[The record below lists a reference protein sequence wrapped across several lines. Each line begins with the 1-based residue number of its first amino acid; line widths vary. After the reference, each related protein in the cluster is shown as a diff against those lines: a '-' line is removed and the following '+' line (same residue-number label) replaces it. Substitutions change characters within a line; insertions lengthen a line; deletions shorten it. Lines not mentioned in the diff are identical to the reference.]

1 MTTKNATTTT
11 TKINAKHQRALL
23 DAQKRIGD
31 NRKITPAM
39 LVEADRST
47 KTIASVAKHPLVCDI
62 SDERDRGDGVWIYLH
77 DGWISDILE
86 TSTIHE
92 DTWAECIALL
102 KEVYFDRSTMDDQDD
117 DAPEAIAPVEQT
129 IAQEEAIAPV
139 EQNGE
144 GFGEAM
150 TLEQIQ
156 AINAKRKEAKHE
168 AIRIPSTIIAQINRI
183 QRAIAIQSVVPSM
196 SSRLDIDEAIL
207 LLDQAIQAIQQ
218 DDRNEAKDRLH
229 VASQTIAMVVDD
241 LKHDGRNDRGAI
253 YSVEDGRNAIEGLIV
268 LHLS

>member
-1 MTTKNATTTT
+1 MTTKNATT

-47 KTIASVAKHPLVCDI
+47 KTIASVAKHPLVRDI
-62 SDERDRGDGVWIYLH
+62 SDERDRGDGIWVYLH
-77 DGWISDILE
+77 DGWISDMLE

-117 DAPEAIAPVEQT
+117 DAPEAIAPVEQ
-129 IAQEEAIAPV
+129 
-139 EQNGE
+139 NGE

-156 AINAKRKEAKHE
+156 AINAKRKEAKQE

-229 VASQTIAMVVDD
+229 MASQTIAMVVDD
-241 LKHDGRNDRGAI
+241 LKHDGRNDRSAI